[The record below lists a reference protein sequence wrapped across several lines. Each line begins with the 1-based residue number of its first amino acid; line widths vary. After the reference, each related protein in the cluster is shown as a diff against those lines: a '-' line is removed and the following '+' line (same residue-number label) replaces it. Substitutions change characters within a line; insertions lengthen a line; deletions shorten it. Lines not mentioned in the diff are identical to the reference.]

1 MGVLFVLWR
10 MGCVLALLEH
20 YEDLDMD
27 TKQMVPLKR
36 LYWPI

>member
-1 MGVLFVLWR
+1 MTLDEL
-10 MGCVLALLEH
+10 VLALLEH

-27 TKQMVPLKR
+27 TKQMVPLKQ